1 MSTAARPARW
11 DIFCSVVDNYG
22 DVGVAWRLARQLA
35 AEHGVDARLY
45 VDAPAALSRIAP
57 EVDAGAER
65 QCVRGVE
72 LRTWDRAQDSTMPH
86 DDASEVVIEAFG
98 CGLPAA
104 YLSSMGARTR
114 PPMWINLEYLTAE
127 SWIDGSHGLPSP
139 QPRSPLTRY
148 FYFPGFTATSGGL
161 LRERGL
167 LERRD
172 AFRGDHTAREALW
185 HAIAHGFSPGNAL
198 TVSLFCYASAP
209 VASLLDCFAEGNR
222 AIVCLAPDGVAGGA
236 IERWVGHEVP
246 VGEPLQRDALT
257 LLRVPFV
264 AQDDYDRLLWSCD
277 FNFVRGEDS
286 FLRAQWAARP
296 MVWQPYRQTED
307 AHLAK
312 LDAFLARYTSGLDPA
327 ATTALCELAR
337 GWSTGQVASASWRAV
352 LSEYPALLAHSG
364 AWARALAAQSDLAA
378 RLVKFASDRV

>member
-35 AEHGVDARLY
+35 AEYGIDARLY
-45 VDAPAALSRIAP
+45 VDAPAALARIAP

-65 QCVRGVE
+65 QVVRGID
-72 LRTWDRAQDSTMPH
+72 LRTWDRAQDSMTP
-86 DDASEVVIEAFG
+86 DDPGDVVIEAFG

-104 YLSSMGARTR
+104 YLFAMHART
-114 PPMWINLEYLTAE
+114 PPPVWVNLEYLTAE

-139 QPRSPLTRY
+139 QPRTALTRH
-148 FYFPGFTATSGGL
+148 FFFPGFTATSGGL
-161 LRERGL
+161 LREHAL

-172 AFRGDHTAREALW
+172 AFRGDRAARAALW
-185 HAIAHGFSPGNAL
+185 RAIAGAMSPGNAL
-198 TVSLFCYASAP
+198 TVSLFCYAAAP
-209 VASLLDCFAEGNR
+209 VASLLDRFAEAGR
-222 AIVCLAPDGVAGGA
+222 AMVCLVPEGVADDA
-236 IERWVGHEVP
+236 LNRWVGHELP
-246 VGEPLQRDALT
+246 VGEALHRDALT

-286 FLRAQWAARP
+286 FLRAQWAGRP
-296 MVWQPYRQTED
+296 MIWQPYPQTEA

-312 LDAFLARYTSGLDPA
+312 LDAFLARYASHLAPA
-327 ATTALCELAR
+327 ASAALCELAR
-337 GWSTGQVASASWRAV
+337 GWSTGHLAAASWRTV
-352 LSEYPALLAHSG
+352 LADYLDLRAHAD
-364 AWARALAAQSDLAA
+364 AWADALATQSDLAV